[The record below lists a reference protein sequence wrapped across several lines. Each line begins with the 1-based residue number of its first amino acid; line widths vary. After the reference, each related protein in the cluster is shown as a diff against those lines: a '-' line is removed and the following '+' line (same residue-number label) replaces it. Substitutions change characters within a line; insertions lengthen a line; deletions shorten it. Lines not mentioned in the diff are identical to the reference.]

1 MLTKT
6 HSLPF
11 PFLFSLSKRWH
22 VPNAFCRLERQS
34 RGLMAEAYC
43 IFNWKYLSLLQ
54 LKYNIKTIDYEKVFG
69 ISCCLSLGVFS
80 NLDAQVKNDSFE
92 PMPAI
97 ALSGDYGY
105 LKTVNFYVGDAKT
118 GLPIV
123 GASVLLKGTTNG
135 AITDLDGRARLKKVP
150 DGYEV
155 EISYVGYKSQTI
167 KMTGS
172 TTYIV
177 SLREDS
183 EVLDEVVVL

>member
-69 ISCCLSLGVFS
+69 I
-80 NLDAQVKNDSFE
+80 
-92 PMPAI
+92 
-97 ALSGDYGY
+97 
-105 LKTVNFYVGDAKT
+105 
-118 GLPIV
+118 
-123 GASVLLKGTTNG
+123 
-135 AITDLDGRARLKKVP
+135 TDLDGRARLKKVP

>member
-80 NLDAQVKNDSFE
+80 NLDAQADNT
-92 PMPAI
+92 AI
-97 ALSGDYGY
+97 CRSQPSHII
-105 LKTVNFYVGDAKT
+105 TVEFTVGDAEDYS
-118 GLPIV
+118 PIPNAYIILEGTNHGTSTNLDGYAKLKDIPLGDYV
-123 GASVLLKGTTNG
+123 IISCMGYESKRLLMDGQDIFIVLLEK
-135 AITDLDGRARLKKVP
+135 
-150 DGYEV
+150 E
-155 EISYVGYKSQTI
+155 
-167 KMTGS
+167 
-172 TTYIV
+172 
-177 SLREDS
+177 
-183 EVLDEVVVL
+183 

>member
-1 MLTKT
+1 
-6 HSLPF
+6 
-11 PFLFSLSKRWH
+11 
-22 VPNAFCRLERQS
+22 
-34 RGLMAEAYC
+34 MAEADY

-69 ISCCLSLGVFS
+69 
-80 NLDAQVKNDSFE
+80 
-92 PMPAI
+92 
-97 ALSGDYGY
+97 
-105 LKTVNFYVGDAKT
+105 
-118 GLPIV
+118 
-123 GASVLLKGTTNG
+123 
-135 AITDLDGRARLKKVP
+135 ITDLDGRARLKKVP

-177 SLREDS
+177 SLKEDS

>member
-34 RGLMAEAYC
+34 RGLMAEADC

-69 ISCCLSLGVFS
+69 
-80 NLDAQVKNDSFE
+80 
-92 PMPAI
+92 
-97 ALSGDYGY
+97 
-105 LKTVNFYVGDAKT
+105 
-118 GLPIV
+118 
-123 GASVLLKGTTNG
+123 
-135 AITDLDGRARLKKVP
+135 ITDLDGRARLKKVP

>member
-1 MLTKT
+1 
-6 HSLPF
+6 
-11 PFLFSLSKRWH
+11 
-22 VPNAFCRLERQS
+22 
-34 RGLMAEAYC
+34 MAEADC

-69 ISCCLSLGVFS
+69 
-80 NLDAQVKNDSFE
+80 
-92 PMPAI
+92 
-97 ALSGDYGY
+97 
-105 LKTVNFYVGDAKT
+105 
-118 GLPIV
+118 
-123 GASVLLKGTTNG
+123 
-135 AITDLDGRARLKKVP
+135 ITDLDGRARLKKVP

-177 SLREDS
+177 SLKEDS